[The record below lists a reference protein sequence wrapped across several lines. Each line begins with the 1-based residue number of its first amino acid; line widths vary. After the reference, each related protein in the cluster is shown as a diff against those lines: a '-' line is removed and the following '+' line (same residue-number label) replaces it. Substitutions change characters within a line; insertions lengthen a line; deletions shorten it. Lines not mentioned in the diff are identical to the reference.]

1 MSDVSVLSHLEHGAA
16 GDEPRVAVVYH
27 QRLVHV
33 TGQLLLHAGRA
44 VGLHRAQR
52 GVILGTGL
60 GLDLKNSQINI
71 YFFQKC
77 WRINKKWL

>member
-1 MSDVSVLSHLEHGAA
+1 MMSDVSVLSYLEHGAA
-16 GDEPRVAVVYH
+16 GDEPGVAVVYH

-52 GVILGTGL
+52 GVILGASL
-60 GLDLKNSQINI
+60 RLDLKNYQIKI
-71 YFFQKC
+71 YFFQKVE
-77 WRINKKWL
+77 RIN

>member
-1 MSDVSVLSHLEHGAA
+1 MINDVSSVLSHLEHGAA
-16 GDEPRVAVVYH
+16 GDEPGVAVVYH
-27 QRLVHV
+27 QRLVHI

-44 VGLHRAQR
+44 VRLHRAQR
-52 GVILGTGL
+52 GVILGVGL

-77 WRINKKWL
+77 WRIN